1 GVLRVP
7 VDRPATDRDLL
18 GPVGAPGL
26 ADQFRVYAA
35 DLGRTVGRQRR
46 PRHRAVTGAVR
57 DVLYLVV
64 LGEQVQRHAVLV
76 GHHRAQPVDLCGVD
90 RGRRLIAP
98 VAPVARHRRGRLAA
112 GRGDRVPGLAD
123 ALSLRVAF
131 RGVLGVVVKRPAADG
146 DLLGTVGA
154 GD

>member
-1 GVLRVP
+1 SIVRSHVFLVRRDLAAIALDREPGAADVMAVRLARGGVLRVP

-76 GHHRAQPVDLCGVD
+76 G
-90 RGRRLIAP
+90 
-98 VAPVARHRRGRLAA
+98 
-112 GRGDRVPGLAD
+112 
-123 ALSLRVAF
+123 
-131 RGVLGVVVKRPAADG
+131 
-146 DLLGTVGA
+146 
-154 GD
+154 